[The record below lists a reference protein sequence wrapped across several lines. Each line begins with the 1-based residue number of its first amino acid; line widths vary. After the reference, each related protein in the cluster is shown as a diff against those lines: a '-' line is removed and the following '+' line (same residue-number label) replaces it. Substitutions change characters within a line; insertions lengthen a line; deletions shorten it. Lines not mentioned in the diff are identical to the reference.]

1 MIWYCRGLI
10 KPQSSS
16 MYVVIRGS
24 VADACGMLGLWQHD
38 AWKYPVKAG
47 GKEGKKKKGAAGP
60 ERVEIQDIATSYL
73 DNARKMV
80 GAGPA
85 RHQLAALLGASCSI
99 QDK

>member
-1 MIWYCRGLI
+1 
-10 KPQSSS
+10 
-16 MYVVIRGS
+16 MYVIRGS
-24 VADACGMLGLWQHD
+24 IADACGLFGFWQHD

-85 RHQLAALLGASCSI
+85 RYQLAALLGPHRSI
-99 QDK
+99 QDE